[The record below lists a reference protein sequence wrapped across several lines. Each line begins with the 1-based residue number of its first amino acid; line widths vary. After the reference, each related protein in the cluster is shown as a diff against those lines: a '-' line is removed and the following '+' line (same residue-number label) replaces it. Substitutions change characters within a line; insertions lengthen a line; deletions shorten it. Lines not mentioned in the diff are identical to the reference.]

1 MVAIEN
7 RLFFLF
13 FILFVNSLSAEEFHG
28 EYKISLVGLQMDYRE
43 YDTNSVLLDSEKSS
57 FNEMMGAEFEYRYFL
72 DESINLELKVL
83 MLSGTTNYMGSLIG
97 SNQGYGSSSYTTS
110 NDIRDITFMYNAKQ
124 ISDFGIN
131 MLCGLGGGYRFWQR
145 KLSASQIEQYDW
157 YSLRGN
163 IGIEYNLD
171 TSVILKVLLEYQ
183 YGIAPS
189 MKTNGIDGSFK
200 LGSADILQISVPLR
214 YEINKHFS
222 LTCEYLY
229 EYQKIT
235 KSNYLSG
242 TLNGIYSNS
251 WYEPDSSAS
260 DQYLKVGMIFKY

>member
-1 MVAIEN
+1 MVTIKS
-7 RLFFLF
+7 RLLFLF
-13 FILFVNSLSAEEFHG
+13 FILFACSLFAEESHG

-43 YDTNSVLLDSEKSS
+43 YDENNVLLDSEKSS
-57 FNEMMGAEFEYRYFL
+57 FSEMMGAEFEYRYFL
-72 DESINLELKVL
+72 DDSINLELKVL
-83 MLSGTTNYMGSLIG
+83 TLSGNTNYVGSLIG
-97 SNQGYGSSSYTTS
+97 SNQGYGSSASTTI
-110 NDIRDITFMYNAKQ
+110 NDIRDISFMYNAKQ
-124 ISDFGIN
+124 ISDFDVN

-145 KLSASQIEQYDW
+145 QLSASQVEQYDW

-163 IGIEYNLD
+163 IGLEYNLE

-183 YGIAPS
+183 YGITPS

-214 YEINKHFS
+214 YNISQHFS

-229 EYQKIT
+229 EYQKIM

-242 TLNGIYSNS
+242 TVNGIYSDR
-251 WYEPDSSAS
+251 WHEPDSRAS
-260 DQYLKVGMIFKY
+260 NQYLKVGMIFKY